1 MSKRILVIDDEI
13 INLVL
18 FKILLKDFDITLTTA
33 LSGMEGINYHREN
46 KFDLI
51 LTDYNMPTLNG
62 VQTFDILKQHD
73 KSKYT
78 YTPILLFTAD
88 STKSIA
94 EWKDFGFNDVLF
106 KPIDKDLLDT
116 LIKKYL
122 FPND

>member
-33 LSGMEGINYHREN
+33 LSGREGINYHREN

>member
-1 MSKRILVIDDEI
+1 MSKRILVIVDEI

-33 LSGMEGINYHREN
+33 LSGIEGINYHREN

>member
-116 LIKKYL
+116 LIIKYL

>member
-1 MSKRILVIDDEI
+1 MNKRILVIDDEI
-13 INLVL
+13 VNLVL

-51 LTDYNMPTLNG
+51 LTDYNMPQLNG
-62 VQTFDILKQHD
+62 VQTFDILRQHD

-88 STKSIA
+88 TTKSIA

-106 KPIDKDLLDT
+106 KPVNKDLLDT

-122 FPND
+122 FTED